1 MINERKLTKPELE
14 KREDIIQKMKKN
26 KRGLVRRYGKD
37 AEQVMYGR
45 ATKLAKQT
53 AETMNSDK
61 LREII
66 QDALKNTKKAD
77 LNKDGELSPYEKNRG
92 AAIEKAMQVKEGD
105 LDLGHQ
111 DNEPHMLKGDLYR
124 VAKYAMELYKMV
136 DQFEYKGEVDFPHWW
151 QAKIIKA
158 KDMLVSAKHYLDF
171 ELNEPIIDKV
181 VDTVVKEDS
190 NK

>member
-66 QDALKNTKKAD
+66 QDALNNPKKAD
-77 LNKDGELSPYEKNRG
+77 LNKDGKLSSYEKNRG

>member
-1 MINERKLTKPELE
+1 MLNERKLTKPELK
-14 KREDIIQKMKKN
+14 KRKDIINKMKKN
-26 KRGLVRRYGKD
+26 KRKLVKRYGRD
-37 AEQVMYGR
+37 AEKVMYGR
-45 ATKLAKQT
+45 STKLAKQT

-66 QDALKNTKKAD
+66 QDALKNSKEAG
-77 LNKDGELSPYEKNRG
+77 LNKEGKLSSYEKNRG
-92 AAIEKAMQVKEGD
+92 AVIEKAMQVKEGD

-171 ELNEPIIDKV
+171 ELNEPTIDKV

>member
-1 MINERKLTKPELE
+1 MINERKLTKPELG
-14 KREDIIQKMKKN
+14 KRKDIIQKMKKN

-66 QDALKNTKKAD
+66 QDALNNPKKAD

>member
-1 MINERKLTKPELE
+1 
-14 KREDIIQKMKKN
+14 MKKN
-26 KRGLVRRYGKD
+26 KRELVKRYGKD
-37 AEQVMYGR
+37 AEKVMYGR
-45 ATKLAKQT
+45 STKLAKQT

-66 QDALKNTKKAD
+66 QDALKNPKKAD
-77 LNKDGELSPYEKNRG
+77 LNKDGKLSSYEKNRG
-92 AAIEKAMQVKEGD
+92 AAIEKTMQVKEGD

-158 KDMLVSAKHYLDF
+158 KDMLVSAKHYLHF
-171 ELNEPIIDKV
+171 ELNEPVIDNV
-181 VDTVVKEDS
+181 VDTIVKEHS

>member
-66 QDALKNTKKAD
+66 QDALNNPKKAD
-77 LNKDGELSPYEKNRG
+77 LNKDGELSPYEENRG

-171 ELNEPIIDKV
+171 ELNEPTIDKV